1 MYGLFSAASSLT
13 CNSTVVR
20 DSQHSI
26 LDLVISVF
34 TPIRNAESKS
44 HSRAT
49 RFNLAT
55 QTLQHTMVHN
65 PSLHARNLL
74 KFEYLRNRVG
84 HLDVM
89 G

>member
-1 MYGLFSAASSLT
+1 MYGSFSVVIPYLYLYSSTTLSAINFWS
-13 CNSTVVR
+13 C
-20 DSQHSI
+20 HLSI
-26 LDLVISVF
+26 

-65 PSLHARNLL
+65 PPLHAKDLL

-84 HLDVM
+84 HLDVV